1 MWNMFRRTHEELSRT
16 NNHIEGWHRKF
27 QNICKLSPNI
37 LQVYRFNKER
47 ENLEQN
53 GYGTS

>member
-1 MWNMFRRTHEELSRT
+1 MWNMFRRTHEELFHT
-16 NNHIEGWHRKF
+16 YNHIEGWHRKF

-53 GYGTS
+53 GYGTN